1 MVPMSGEK
9 KLILIIED
17 DDSVRMLLTR
27 ALGMRYQVEV
37 ARDGNEAIE
46 RLQRR
51 PIPDLLIC
59 DIMMPGVDGL
69 TVAKR
74 AKASPHLRQVPI
86 VFLTAKTT
94 PNDVI
99 QGINAGARHYIT
111 KPFKLNDL
119 LAKVTSALKQ

>member
-1 MVPMSGEK
+1 MDSEK

-27 ALGMRYQVEV
+27 ALGVRYAVET
-37 ARDGNEAIE
+37 ARDGNEAIQ

-86 VFLTAKTT
+86 VFLTAKST
-94 PNDVI
+94 PKDIVH
-99 QGINAGARHYIT
+99 GINAGARHYVT

-119 LAKVTSALKQ
+119 LQKVNSALK